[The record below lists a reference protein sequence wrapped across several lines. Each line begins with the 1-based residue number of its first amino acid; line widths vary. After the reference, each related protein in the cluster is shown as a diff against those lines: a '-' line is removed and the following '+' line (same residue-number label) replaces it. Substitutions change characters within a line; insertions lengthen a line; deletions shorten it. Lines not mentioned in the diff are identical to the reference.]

1 MLFITSRSYRE
12 GRQWACKLPRQAPR
26 VLTALLAGFLSA
38 PSTLGQC
45 PPVLLTALLGQQQ
58 KTTGNISATHRK
70 KEGHAEQKNYK
81 LARYDSTHCKS
92 QHSRKSRQI
101 FEFKDTVRP
110 LSKNKLKTYRFT
122 DNM

>member
-1 MLFITSRSYRE
+1 MPGSQ
-12 GRQWACKLPRQAPR
+12 GPHGPAGWLPVWYP
-26 VLTALLAGFLSA
+26 ALSD
-38 PSTLGQC
+38 SV

-58 KTTGNISATHRK
+58 KTTGNISAIHRK
-70 KEGHAEQKNYK
+70 KEGHGEQKNYK
-81 LARYDSTHCKS
+81 LARYDSTHRKS

-101 FEFKDTVRP
+101 FEFKDIVKP